1 MAEDVL
7 TPDARARN
15 AALEAAFN
23 RVDAELAVL
32 ERQITAGDALPLAAT
47 VEQAIALI
55 RQLLTAYIAAEGRKP
70 VPDAPADILDIF
82 KVLVKG
88 EPSWTAIRDNC
99 RELVYYRNC
108 INMQRQDALP
118 AAPARMAVRT
128 ARHVYLYIRTR
139 CLREGRLED

>member
-1 MAEDVL
+1 MADSALLPDVH
-7 TPDARARN
+7 ARN
-15 AALEAAFN
+15 AALETVFS
-23 RVDAELAVL
+23 RVDGDLAAL
-32 ERQITAGDALPLAAT
+32 ERDITAGAELPLAAT
-47 VEQAIALI
+47 VEQAMALI
-55 RQLLTAYIAAEGRKP
+55 RQLLVACIAAEGNKP
-70 VPDAPADILDIF
+70 VPDASADILEVF

-88 EPSWTAIRDNC
+88 EPSWTALRDNC

-108 INMQRQDALP
+108 INMERQDALP